1 MLPRIYYA
9 AWPSEPFLIAL
20 VFFSPICNLLIVA
33 RDWNMSGEKF
43 MEKKSKD
50 LRKTYLQAVSLT
62 FLP

>member
-1 MLPRIYYA
+1 
-9 AWPSEPFLIAL
+9 
-20 VFFSPICNLLIVA
+20 
-33 RDWNMSGEKF
+33 MSGEKF